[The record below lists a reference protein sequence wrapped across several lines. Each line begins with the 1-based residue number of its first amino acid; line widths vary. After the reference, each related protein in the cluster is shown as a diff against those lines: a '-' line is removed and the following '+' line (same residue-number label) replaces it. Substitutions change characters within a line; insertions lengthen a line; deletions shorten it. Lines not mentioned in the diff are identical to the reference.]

1 MTRFDRG
8 IRTGAGI
15 GLLAIAALAA
25 GCAHRTPSTTAVA
38 GAAAPA
44 QRPASVGDGQRFA
57 QPKDA
62 LDALVTAC
70 ATGNESAVIAIFGQ
84 SASKLV
90 STGVPARDAERCQ
103 RLVAAAKRMSR
114 IDHAGPGA
122 AKIVLG
128 HDDWILPFPLIQTT
142 SGWQFDV
149 EAGRQEILHRRIGA
163 NELETIRVC
172 RAYAAAQQEYAAT
185 SGGRHAHRFVSTRGK
200 RDGLYWREG
209 KGRDSSPLGP
219 KVATTLQDG
228 SWSGYHF
235 RIVDPAG
242 GGDDPSMV
250 ATPASYRESGVMS
263 FLVTP
268 DGRLLERDLGA
279 GADPVAAARDA
290 GNAAWT
296 AVPR

>member
-1 MTRFDRG
+1 MTRLEWR
-8 IRTGAGI
+8 IRTGAGV
-15 GLLAIAALAA
+15 GLVAVAAMVA
-25 GCAHRTPSTTAVA
+25 GCAHR
-38 GAAAPA
+38 AAAPA
-44 QRPASVGDGQRFA
+44 AVATAPASRPASVGDGQRFA
-57 QPKDA
+57 EPKDA
-62 LDALVTAC
+62 LDALVAAC
-70 ATGNESAVIAIFGQ
+70 ASGNESAVIAIFGQ
-84 SASKLV
+84 GARKLV
-90 STGVPARDAERCQ
+90 STGVPSSDAERC
-103 RLVAAAKRMSR
+103 RRFVAAAKRVSR

-122 AKIVLG
+122 AKIVVG
-128 HDDWILPFPLIQTT
+128 HDDWILPFPLVQTT
-142 SGWQFDV
+142 SGWQFDI

-163 NELETIRVC
+163 NELEAIRVC

-200 RDGLYWREG
+200 RDGLHWPEG

-219 KVATTLQDG
+219 KVAAALQDG
-228 SWSGYHF
+228 TWSGYRF
-235 RIVDPAG
+235 RIVEPAG

-250 ATPASYRESGVMS
+250 ATPASYRESGAMS

-290 GNAAWT
+290 GNAAWA